1 MKKLKLLIFIIFFCF
16 HSIDKAISFEII
28 RDVELENFTKKIV
41 DSLLSDSE
49 INHNEI
55 NYYFIKSKEINA
67 FVTSGNNLFINTFII
82 NIIGSF
88 LIGYLIVLLENKSF
102 SQDFLKY
109 FFIIGILGSFTTF
122 SAFSL
127 ETIELLINKRFLI
140 AFFYIFLS
148 LFLCLLFTYIGL
160 NFNKLIN

>member
-1 MKKLKLLIFIIFFCF
+1 MSNFLLVAIGGSIGASTRYFFYLF
-16 HSIDKAISFEII
+16 SK
-28 RDVELENFTKKIV
+28 NFFST
-41 DSLLSDSE
+41 
-49 INHNEI
+49 
-55 NYYFIKSKEINA
+55 
-67 FVTSGNNLFINTFII
+67 NNLFINTLII

-122 SAFSL
+122 STFSL
-127 ETIELLINKRFLI
+127 EAVDLLIDKKFLI

-148 LFLCLLFTYIGL
+148 LTLCLLFTFIGL
-160 NFNKLIN
+160 NYNKLIN

>member
-1 MKKLKLLIFIIFFCF
+1 MSNFLLVAFGG
-16 HSIDKAISFEII
+16 SIGASTRYLFYLISK
-28 RDVELENFTKKIV
+28 N
-41 DSLLSDSE
+41 LLS
-49 INHNEI
+49 
-55 NYYFIKSKEINA
+55 
-67 FVTSGNNLFINTFII
+67 TSNLFINTLLV

-88 LIGYLIVLLENKSF
+88 LIGYLIVLLENKIF
-102 SQDFLKY
+102 SQDFIKY

-127 ETIELLINKRFLI
+127 ETIELLVNKKYLL

-148 LFLCLLFTYIGL
+148 LFLCLLFTFLGL

>member
-1 MKKLKLLIFIIFFCF
+1 MSNFLLVAFGGSIGASTRYFFYLVSKNLF
-16 HSIDKAISFEII
+16 SP
-28 RDVELENFTKKIV
+28 
-41 DSLLSDSE
+41 
-49 INHNEI
+49 
-55 NYYFIKSKEINA
+55 NYI
-67 FVTSGNNLFINTFII
+67 FINTLII

-88 LIGYLIVLLENKSF
+88 LIGYLIFLLENKSF

-127 ETIELLINKRFLI
+127 EAIDLLVNKRFSI

-148 LFLCLLFTYIGL
+148 LFLCLIFTFLGL
-160 NFNKLIN
+160 NFNKLVH

>member
-1 MKKLKLLIFIIFFCF
+1 LSNFLLVAVGGSIGASSRYFFYL
-16 HSIDKAISFEII
+16 ISK
-28 RDVELENFTKKIV
+28 NFF
-41 DSLLSDSE
+41 SSS
-49 INHNEI
+49 
-55 NYYFIKSKEINA
+55 
-67 FVTSGNNLFINTFII
+67 NLFINTLII

-88 LIGYLIVLLENKSF
+88 LIGYLIVFLENKSF

-122 SAFSL
+122 STFSL
-127 ETIELLINKRFLI
+127 EAVDLLVDKRFLI

-148 LFLCLLFTYIGL
+148 LSLCLLFTFLGL

>member
-1 MKKLKLLIFIIFFCF
+1 MSNFLLVAVGG
-16 HSIDKAISFEII
+16 SIGASSRYVFYLIS
-28 RDVELENFTKKIV
+28 K
-41 DSLLSDSE
+41 
-49 INHNEI
+49 
-55 NYYFIKSKEINA
+55 NYFSPNYL
-67 FVTSGNNLFINTFII
+67 FVNTLII

-88 LIGYLIVLLENKSF
+88 LIGYLIVLLQNKSF

-127 ETIELLINKRFLI
+127 ETIDLIVNKKILI
-140 AFFYIFLS
+140 AFFYIFSS
-148 LFLCLLFTYIGL
+148 LFLCLLFTFIGL

>member
-1 MKKLKLLIFIIFFCF
+1 MSNFLLVAIGGSIGASTRYFFYQL
-16 HSIDKAISFEII
+16 SK
-28 RDVELENFTKKIV
+28 NFF
-41 DSLLSDSE
+41 S
-49 INHNEI
+49 
-55 NYYFIKSKEINA
+55 A
-67 FVTSGNNLFINTFII
+67 NNLFINTLII

-122 SAFSL
+122 STFSI
-127 ETIELLINKRFLI
+127 ETVDLLVDKRFLM

-148 LFLCLLFTYIGL
+148 LTLCLLFTILGL
-160 NFNKLIN
+160 NFNKFIN

>member
-1 MKKLKLLIFIIFFCF
+1 MSNFLLVAVGGSIGASIRYFFYL
-16 HSIDKAISFEII
+16 ISK
-28 RDVELENFTKKIV
+28 NFFSV
-41 DSLLSDSE
+41 
-49 INHNEI
+49 
-55 NYYFIKSKEINA
+55 
-67 FVTSGNNLFINTFII
+67 NNLFINTLII

-127 ETIELLINKRFLI
+127 ETIDLLVNKRFLI
-140 AFFYIFLS
+140 AFFYVFLS
-148 LFLCLLFTYIGL
+148 LSLCLLFTFLGL

>member
-1 MKKLKLLIFIIFFCF
+1 MSKFLLVAFGG
-16 HSIDKAISFEII
+16 SIGASSRYLFYLISK
-28 RDVELENFTKKIV
+28 N
-41 DSLLSDSE
+41 LLS
-49 INHNEI
+49 
-55 NYYFIKSKEINA
+55 
-67 FVTSGNNLFINTFII
+67 TSNLFINTLIV

-88 LIGYLIVLLENKSF
+88 LIGYLIVLLENKSL
-102 SQDFLKY
+102 SQELIKY
-109 FFIIGILGSFTTF
+109 FFIIGVLGSFTTF

-127 ETIELLINKRFLI
+127 ETIDLIANKKFLI